1 MGGIHATA
9 LPEEG
14 LQKGADIVVRGE
26 GEIALRILY
35 EAIREDKDWSKTLG
49 ITYKNNK
56 GEICSTCDSLLV
68 KI

>member
-14 LQKGADIVVRGE
+14 HQKGADIVVRGE
-26 GEIALRILY
+26 GEITLRILY
-35 EAIREDKDWSKTLG
+35 EAIMEGKDWSNTLG

-56 GEICSTCDSLLV
+56 GEIL
-68 KI
+68 